1 MILNETYRPNSI
13 KDCILPTA
21 IKDKL
26 TAIIKDNKLQH
37 MLFSGNTGL
46 GKTSSAI
53 ALCND
58 IDSEYLKINSSLN
71 NGIDTL
77 RTTIMDF
84 ASTVSMNGNVKV
96 IILDEADRLS
106 AATQDALRGFIEEFS
121 SNCVFILTANYPNR
135 ISTPLRE
142 SRIVEVEFK
151 IPEEERVD
159 IQKQIFMR
167 MMDILGKEGIT
178 YKKDVLASVIKRYYP
193 DMRRIINVIQYNS
206 KDGHLELSALSASEH
221 EDIEYI
227 KRVITSRDF
236 PRIREWA
243 NDNAKS
249 DMGILFSNLYRV
261 VSDIYR
267 ARVLSASIVLLAEYQ
282 DKMTRAINPEI
293 TLAAMMI
300 ELGELG

>member
-1 MILNETYRPNSI
+1 MILNETYRPDSI

-84 ASTVSMNGNVKV
+84 ASTVSMNGNAKV

-121 SNCVFILTANYPNR
+121 SNCIFILTANYPNR

-142 SRIVEVEFK
+142 SRIIEVEFK
-151 IPEEERVD
+151 IPEEERVG

-167 MMDILGKEGIT
+167 MMDILDKEGIT
-178 YKKDVLASVIKRYYP
+178 YKKEVLASVIKRYYP

-267 ARVLSASIVLLAEYQ
+267 AHVLSASIVLLAEYQ

>member
-1 MILNETYRPNSI
+1 MILNETYRPDSI

-71 NGIDTL
+71 SGIDTL

-106 AATQDALRGFIEEFS
+106 AATQDALRGFLEEFS
-121 SNCVFILTANYPNR
+121 SNCIFILTANYPNR

>member
-1 MILNETYRPNSI
+1 MILNETYRPDSI

-26 TAIIKDNKLQH
+26 NAIIKDNKLQH

-84 ASTVSMNGNVKV
+84 ASTVSMNGNAKV

-121 SNCVFILTANYPNR
+121 SNCIFILTANYPNR

-142 SRIVEVEFK
+142 SRIIEVEFK
-151 IPEEERVD
+151 IPEEERVG

-167 MMDILGKEGIT
+167 MMDILDKEGIT
-178 YKKDVLASVIKRYYP
+178 YKKEVLASVIKRYYP

-227 KRVITSRDF
+227 KRVITSKDF

-267 ARVLSASIVLLAEYQ
+267 AQVLSASIVLLAEYQ
-282 DKMTRAINPEI
+282 DKMVRAINPEI

>member
-1 MILNETYRPNSI
+1 MILNETYRPDSI

-71 NGIDTL
+71 SGIDTL

-106 AATQDALRGFIEEFS
+106 AATQDALRGFLEEFS
-121 SNCVFILTANYPNR
+121 SNCIFILTANYPNR

-167 MMDILGKEGIT
+167 MMSILDKEGIT

>member
-1 MILNETYRPNSI
+1 MILNETYRPDSI

-26 TAIIKDNKLQH
+26 NDIIKDNKLQH

-71 NGIDTL
+71 SGIDTL

-106 AATQDALRGFIEEFS
+106 AATQDALRGFLEEFS
-121 SNCVFILTANYPNR
+121 SNCIFILTANYPNR

-159 IQKQIFMR
+159 IQKKIFMR
-167 MMDILGKEGIT
+167 MMSILDKEGIT

-243 NDNAKS
+243 NDNVKS

>member
-1 MILNETYRPNSI
+1 MILNETYRPDSI

-71 NGIDTL
+71 SGIDTL

-106 AATQDALRGFIEEFS
+106 AATQDALRGFLEEFS
-121 SNCVFILTANYPNR
+121 SNCIFILTANYPNR

-142 SRIVEVEFK
+142 SRIVEVDFK

-167 MMDILGKEGIT
+167 MMSILDKEGIT

-249 DMGILFSNLYRV
+249 DMGILFSNLYRA
-261 VSDIYR
+261 VS
-267 ARVLSASIVLLAEYQ
+267 
-282 DKMTRAINPEI
+282 
-293 TLAAMMI
+293 
-300 ELGELG
+300 

>member
-1 MILNETYRPNSI
+1 MILNETYRPDSI

-84 ASTVSMNGNVKV
+84 ASTVSMNGNAKV

-121 SNCVFILTANYPNR
+121 SNCIFILTANYPNR

-142 SRIVEVEFK
+142 SRIIEVEFK
-151 IPEEERVD
+151 IPEEERVG

-167 MMDILGKEGIT
+167 MMDILDKEGIT
-178 YKKDVLASVIKRYYP
+178 YKKEVLASVIKRYYP

-227 KRVITSRDF
+227 KRVITSKDF

-267 ARVLSASIVLLAEYQ
+267 AQVLSASIVLLAEYQ
-282 DKMTRAINPEI
+282 DKMVRAINPEI

>member
-1 MILNETYRPNSI
+1 MILNETYRPDSI

-71 NGIDTL
+71 SGIDTL

-106 AATQDALRGFIEEFS
+106 AATQDALRGFLEEFS
-121 SNCVFILTANYPNR
+121 SNCIFILTANYPNR

-159 IQKQIFMR
+159 IQKKIFMR
-167 MMDILGKEGIT
+167 MMSILDKEGIT

-243 NDNAKS
+243 NDNVKS